1 MESSEGSQ
9 GSQFEDRRKRL
20 FDSLNTAEKSIKGTS
35 LEQSDSS
42 ERNRHFLD
50 RPKVDKKTETR
61 HVMKFRG
68 RESIFKRPEAP
79 ISQCLRPRRRP
90 DYQVNPG
97 KWTKY
102 SLDDVDTSEHTNTAA
117 AFAFLAE
124 CEQRRRDEKA
134 PGDEMEVEGESAEK
148 VVFKKS
154 TKLRR
159 AVEEAQK
166 DCSTSSEDQSPKF
179 RASKVVMPEYVI
191 GQATVKK
198 DRKKKPQ
205 KSAERGKELKLDHL
219 FEDEEDG

>member
-61 HVMKFRG
+61 HV
-68 RESIFKRPEAP
+68 
-79 ISQCLRPRRRP
+79 
-90 DYQVNPG
+90 NPG

-134 PGDEMEVEGESAEK
+134 PGDEMEVEGEPAEK

-191 GQATVKK
+191 GQAAVKK